1 MKNYFRVQQ
10 KGYTFDQMK
19 NFNSVDGGDGE
30 NEGLAVSSAP
40 NGIDG
45 GSKFGGAWEAM
56 NDDDDLVILNGQVV
70 CRIYDGYRLI
80 PTSEVARFK
89 ISEWKKML
97 ADGSAYAYAYE

>member
-19 NFNSVDGGDGE
+19 NFNSIDGGDGE

-56 NDDDDLVILNGQVV
+56 NDDDDLVILNGRVI
-70 CRIYDGYRLI
+70 CRIYDGYRII
-80 PTSEVARFK
+80 PAAEVARFK
-89 ISEWKKML
+89 ISEWKIML
-97 ADGSAYAYAYE
+97 ADGSAYDYEN

>member
-56 NDDDDLVILNGQVV
+56 NDNDDLVILNGQVV

-80 PTSEVARFK
+80 PTAEVARFT
-89 ISEWKKML
+89 IAQWKTML
-97 ADGSAYAYAYE
+97 ADGSAYDYEN